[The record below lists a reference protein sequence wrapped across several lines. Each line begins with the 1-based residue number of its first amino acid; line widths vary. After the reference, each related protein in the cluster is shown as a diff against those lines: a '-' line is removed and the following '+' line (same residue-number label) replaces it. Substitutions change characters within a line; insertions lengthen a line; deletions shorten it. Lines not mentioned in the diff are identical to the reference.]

1 MSNDR
6 VSLTDHW
13 PLAVIRALRH
23 EQNHSDMQYAR
34 LRQACHVQRQTVSPY
49 PGIVSS
55 TRSSTQAVQG
65 DWLLS
70 LFLAQV
76 RISGKHVSPSACGIE
91 PRLACWADSA
101 CRCDTKQTG
110 KLCRDVVKDAT
121 WPVSFSKCNFHL
133 AAAIRHKNN
142 EAARK
147 KRKKMEGSI
156 DVSSSSS
163 ATQTVAMF
171 PVSPCAS
178 STTGQPAAS
187 TSAAVSPAQPTT
199 SPGPAHFGPSPIIQ
213 PHAAS
218 TARSTISPI
227 SQLFTSPTTTGFPQ
241 RPSPLPAYTRRTSS
255 PTPSSYISPSH
266 TLPVPII
273 KPADLYG
280 STRPEAGGE
289 AGIRP
294 DERLSALGSGDIGIE
309 DREELAD
316 RERDLVATVD
326 HIVNR
331 EKELVATIDQMV
343 NKEKELVA
351 TIDQMV
357 DKEKDLMAT
366 IDRMRRELA
375 EKDGQMITIQREHLE
390 STQRL
395 NDGWRE
401 TTARLGKAEADL
413 QAERAKLELQAV
425 QQQLAMA
432 QREIRPLPRAKKET

>member
-1 MSNDR
+1 MS
-6 VSLTDHW
+6 
-13 PLAVIRALRH
+13 P
-23 EQNHSDMQYAR
+23 
-34 LRQACHVQRQTVSPY
+34 C
-49 PGIVSS
+49 VSS
-55 TRSSTQAVQG
+55 TTDQA
-65 DWLLS
+65 
-70 LFLAQV
+70 
-76 RISGKHVSPSACGIE
+76 
-91 PRLACWADSA
+91 
-101 CRCDTKQTG
+101 
-110 KLCRDVVKDAT
+110 
-121 WPVSFSKCNFHL
+121 
-133 AAAIRHKNN
+133 
-142 EAARK
+142 
-147 KRKKMEGSI
+147 
-156 DVSSSSS
+156 
-163 ATQTVAMF
+163 
-171 PVSPCAS
+171 
-178 STTGQPAAS
+178 AAS
-187 TSAAVSPAQPTT
+187 TSAAVSTGQPTT
-199 SPGPAHFGPSPIIQ
+199 SAGPTQFGPSPIVQ

-218 TARSTISPI
+218 RARFTISPI
-227 SQLFTSPTTTGFPQ
+227 SESFTSPTTTGFPQ
-241 RPSPLPAYTRRTSS
+241 RPSPLPAYIRRTSS
-255 PTPSSYISPSH
+255 PTPSNYISPSH

-316 RERDLVATVD
+316 RERELVATVD

-432 QREIRPLPRAKKET
+432 QRQIRPLPRAKEET

>member
-1 MSNDR
+1 
-6 VSLTDHW
+6 VSASSSPTQ
-13 PLAVIRALRH
+13 PAAL
-23 EQNHSDMQYAR
+23 
-34 LRQACHVQRQTVSPY
+34 SPC
-49 PGIVSS
+49 VSS
-55 TRSSTQAVQG
+55 TT
-65 DWLLS
+65 D
-70 LFLAQV
+70 
-76 RISGKHVSPSACGIE
+76 
-91 PRLACWADSA
+91 
-101 CRCDTKQTG
+101 
-110 KLCRDVVKDAT
+110 
-121 WPVSFSKCNFHL
+121 
-133 AAAIRHKNN
+133 
-142 EAARK
+142 
-147 KRKKMEGSI
+147 
-156 DVSSSSS
+156 
-163 ATQTVAMF
+163 
-171 PVSPCAS
+171 
-178 STTGQPAAS
+178 QPAAS
-187 TSAAVSPAQPTT
+187 TSAAASTAQPTISPSPAQ
-199 SPGPAHFGPSPIIQ
+199 FGPSPIVQ

-227 SQLFTSPTTTGFPQ
+227 SESFTSPTTTGFPQ
-241 RPSPLPAYTRRTSS
+241 RPSPLPAYIRRTTS

-266 TLPVPII
+266 TLPVPVI
-273 KPADLYG
+273 KSADLYG
-280 STRPEAGGE
+280 STRLEAGGE
-289 AGIRP
+289 AGIRA
-294 DERLSALGSGDIGIE
+294 DERLSVLGSGDIGIE

-316 RERDLVATVD
+316 RERELVATVD

-413 QAERAKLELQAV
+413 QTERAKLELQAV